1 VKNRKKGKN
10 SLKINYQVF
19 KSFLF
24 SLSLVLE
31 LISFICSGV
40 AAIVVSALAFVSAIG
55 VIATQRMS
63 VGSIMGA
70 GTFPIVCWF
79 IEPSFIAV
87 GTAMAII
94 ILVKHRANIG
104 RLIRGEEPKMSFK
117 KK

>member
-1 VKNRKKGKN
+1 MATAFGALMAVNWMMG
-10 SLKINYQVF
+10 LAA
-19 KSFLF
+19 L
-24 SLSLVLE
+24 
-31 LISFICSGV
+31 
-40 AAIVVSALAFVSAIG
+40 AIVAIG

-70 GTFPIVCWF
+70 GTFPLVCWF
-79 IEPSFIAV
+79 IEPSFIVV